1 MFSIGEI
8 IDLAIQIEKNG
19 ERIYRNALHITPA
32 SSLATWFQKLAD
44 EESQHA
50 KWFSEMKPTV
60 KKSADELELEEMGR
74 SILGRILG
82 DQSFSLQDADFSSI
96 DQVRDLLEL
105 AIEFER
111 DTVLFYEMI
120 HALIEEEDTEA
131 LNVLEKIIDE
141 ENRHI
146 QLFRDLLESGE
157 ANL

>member
-1 MFSIGEI
+1 
-8 IDLAIQIEKNG
+8 
-19 ERIYRNALHITPA
+19 
-32 SSLATWFQKLAD
+32 
-44 EESQHA
+44 
-50 KWFSEMKPTV
+50 MKPTV

-120 HALIEEEDTEA
+120 RAFMEEEDTEA

-146 QLFRDLLESGE
+146 QLFRDFLESGE

>member
-1 MFSIGEI
+1 
-8 IDLAIQIEKNG
+8 
-19 ERIYRNALHITPA
+19 
-32 SSLATWFQKLAD
+32 
-44 EESQHA
+44 
-50 KWFSEMKPTV
+50 MKPTV

-82 DQSFSLQDADFSSI
+82 DQSFALQDADFSSI
-96 DQVRDLLEL
+96 GQVRDLLEL

-120 HALIEEEDTEA
+120 RAFMEEEDTEA

-146 QLFRDLLESGE
+146 QLFRDFLESGE